1 MPAETQLKVRKNL
14 NHVGLILL
22 KPVNKYLQEMK
33 KLCYFLSV
41 AMLTFTV
48 SSCIDIRHAKN
59 YNDKTLTDD
68 EGLAFIK
75 GGIEGGRT
83 EIKASELAK
92 KNSTNSRVVGFANM
106 MISDHTPVINQLKD
120 IQSAKLV
127 DVNPGITLDHQT
139 KIDSLAK
146 KTGADF
152 DKAYMQMMVA
162 DHRVAVKLFTEAS
175 KNQNED
181 ILKFAKKTLPVLQTH
196 LDSANAVSASLK

>member
-1 MPAETQLKVRKNL
+1 
-14 NHVGLILL
+14 
-22 KPVNKYLQEMK
+22 MK

-41 AMLTFTV
+41 AMLAFTV
-48 SSCIDIRHAKN
+48 SSCIDNRHAKN

-68 EGLAFIK
+68 GGLAFIK

-92 KNSTNSRVVGFANM
+92 KNSTNPRVVNFAFM
-106 MISDHTPVINQLKD
+106 MINDHTAVINQLKD

-127 DVNPGITLDHQT
+127 DINPGITSDHQT

-146 KTGADF
+146 KSGADF

-162 DHRVAVKLFTEAS
+162 DHEKAEKLFSDATNNTS
-175 KNQNED
+175 NMIQDLSRKV
-181 ILKFAKKTLPVLQTH
+181 LPKIQIH
-196 LDSANAVSASLK
+196 LDSAKAILAGLK